1 MNTTLPFNMLLA
13 KNVLTNLWY
22 IARYIELT
30 IKKAQF
36 MYAMLLMFLLT

>member
-13 KNVLTNLWY
+13 KNVLTNLC
-22 IARYIELT
+22 IARHIELT

-36 MYAMLLMFLLT
+36 MYAMLLMFLLI